1 MTDIRIHLVLDVDI
15 TDYLDDL
22 WDNTLSDLV
31 DISDAEVDHIEAV

>member
-1 MTDIRIHLVLDVDI
+1 MTDVRIHLVLDVDI